1 MKNDEVPVV
10 SVIVLAYNHADTI
23 DKCLEGIVNQGF
35 EQGFEIILGED
46 DSNDGTRE
54 RCLDWEARFP
64 DLIRLFLN
72 DRKENIAINGKPTG
86 TANWI
91 KCLSACRGE
100 FVAYCEGDD
109 YWIDKKKISK
119 QVNCFR
125 EEADVS
131 ICYHRVW
138 IEKQGELFSDE
149 ESITEKRYSN
159 IPDKQRIGLN
169 DLVAQGNFIHTPS
182 VMFRSAELNVLPSF
196 KHSAIGDY
204 LNYLSVASNGGRIV
218 KLDGPAMSVYRQGTG
233 TFSGQAYHVSLLDQ
247 LSCLSVATDLPLGER
262 NKEILAKRRNVLRAE
277 LNRYCREILEREPGL
292 KQLLGLVWKKFIRK
306 F

>member
-1 MKNDEVPVV
+1 M
-10 SVIVLAYNHADTI
+10 I
-23 DKCLEGIVNQGF
+23 Q
-35 EQGFEIILGED
+35 
-46 DSNDGTRE
+46 NDGTRE

-204 LNYLSVASNGGRIV
+204 LNYLSVALKWRANSQVRWSCNERLQTGNRHFLRSSV
-218 KLDGPAMSVYRQGTG
+218 SREPLGPA
-233 TFSGQAYHVSLLDQ
+233 
-247 LSCLSVATDLPLGER
+247 
-262 NKEILAKRRNVLRAE
+262 E
-277 LNRYCREILEREPGL
+277 L
-292 KQLLGLVWKKFIRK
+292 FIRCNGPAFGGAEQRNTGK
-306 F
+306 KKKCVEG